1 MDSSCLRITL
11 NWDLARMRSNSLS
24 TRGCGERMQTVSF
37 VEVRFVVTVRQ
48 IIENWPKGQVLWC
61 VCSRIVTDIY
71 RGWLRGTSFN
81 RISIMRFAVWPS
93 QRGGMRHSIRGIDRS
108 VRPIRHSGEKSASS
122 MRGDRYPAGN
132 LGKIEWSGNVGFLW
146 HFDHFCPANGQGVA
160 PSSGCVT

>member
-1 MDSSCLRITL
+1 VDSSCLRITL

-71 RGWLRGTSFN
+71 DVWLRGTSFN
-81 RISIMRFAVWPS
+81 RISIMQFAVWPP
-93 QRGGMRHSIRGIDRS
+93 RGEECGIAPGIERS
-108 VRPIRHSGEKSASS
+108 VRPFAIRAKKAPVQCVGIGIGRETW
-122 MRGDRYPAGN
+122 
-132 LGKIEWSGNVGFLW
+132 GKIEGAGNAGFLW
-146 HFDHFCPANGQGVA
+146 YFDHFVR
-160 PSSGCVT
+160 